1 MQMMINNNSFY
12 GERDK
17 ERRGGGVSRSQRD
30 VRDAFERDYGRIIHS
45 AAFRRLQSKKQ
56 VIGTDVGDLHRTRLT
71 HSMEV
76 AQIARGIAIF
86 LNHESVV
93 LPQGESI
100 DISLVEAAAL
110 AHDLGHP
117 PFGHEGER
125 SLNRMMASYG
135 GFEGNAQT
143 FRILTRLEGR
153 HEKGLDLTRGLLLS
167 VMKYPILYEDAVAE
181 VTHFQA
187 KRWPPKIGVYKSDLA
202 SFNWVLSAFDKE
214 ERTYFQRAVLDPS
227 TEYRRTRHLSFECSI
242 IELADD
248 IAYATHDLEDAVNLR
263 LVELEELR
271 DVLNASPWQGLY
283 EELHEASKLADEL
296 DIGQDDFK
304 HRLKQVFASLIAV
317 FVNHVECEQ
326 LLSEPFHSKR
336 LRYRAKLPQE
346 LKALN
351 ERLKLIVKERVIH
364 SQSVQ
369 ALAWKGDHVVRML
382 FEAMMEEEK
391 LLLNNDRHRIAED
404 PSSRARVVCD
414 YIAGMTDPY
423 ALRMHERLY
432 GTNRG

>member
-1 MQMMINNNSFY
+1 MKRTINQNAFY
-12 GERDK
+12 NDTDHQ
-17 ERRGGGVSRSQRD
+17 RRVGGFSRSSRD

-45 AAFRRLQSKKQ
+45 ATFRRLQSKKQ

-76 AQIARGIAIF
+76 AQIARGVGIF
-86 LNHESVV
+86 LNHSGV
-93 LPQGESI
+93 LPEGESI

-125 SLNRMMASYG
+125 SLNRMMASFG

-153 HEKGLDLTRGLLLS
+153 NEQGLDLTRGLLLA

-181 VTHFQA
+181 VVPTLVN
-187 KRWPPKIGVYKSDLA
+187 KWPPKIGVYKSDLPV
-202 SFNWVLSAFDKE
+202 FEWVLATFAEE
-214 ERTYFQRAVLDPS
+214 ERRYFQTTVVDPN
-227 TEYRRTRHLSFECSI
+227 TLYRKTQHLSFECSI

-263 LVELEELR
+263 LVEIEELR
-271 DVLNASPWQGLY
+271 EVLHTGPWKGRY
-283 EELHEASKLADEL
+283 EELHEAGEAADQL
-296 DIGQDDFK
+296 HLGQDDFK
-304 HRLKQVFASLIAV
+304 HRLKQVFASLISV
-317 FVNHVECEQ
+317 FVNHVECEKHGP
-326 LLSEPFHSKR
+326 PFTSKR
-336 LRYRAKLPQE
+336 LMYRAKLPTD

-351 ERLKLIVKERVIH
+351 EKLKSIVREKVIH

-369 ALAWKGDHVVRML
+369 ALAWKGDRVVRML

-391 LLLNNDRHRIAED
+391 LLLNNDRHRIAGD
-404 PSSRARVVCD
+404 PSTRARVVCD

-423 ALRMHERLY
+423 ALRMHERLF
-432 GTNRG
+432 GTGRS